1 MFWWMSQRV
10 KEGLNEWMTEWGKE
24 GMNGGMKER
33 GSEWRDAEDIDE
45 WISEVWD
52 SGTRNLPPP

>member
-1 MFWWMSQRV
+1 MSQRV